1 MSCDFADSC
10 QRHWDDA
17 ERLFSSGR
25 WANAD
30 HLYGF
35 SAESALKRLMLA
47 FGMHFNFERDMPRDR
62 DDRQHI
68 DLIWQRYQTYQGNCH
83 SAGAYALD
91 PVNPFHDWRASQRY
105 DHQSAFSQHIADS
118 HRYGAMLAK
127 DILKQAQLDGVV
139 PI

>member
-47 FGMHFNFERDMPRDR
+47 FGMPFNAVRDM
-62 DDRQHI
+62 
-68 DLIWQRYQTYQGNCH
+68 LKSVMTK
-83 SAGAYALD
+83 S
-91 PVNPFHDWRASQRY
+91 
-105 DHQSAFSQHIADS
+105 
-118 HRYGAMLAK
+118 
-127 DILKQAQLDGVV
+127 ILTLSGSVMKHTRGTVILRGLTL
-139 PI
+139 